1 MPVRE
6 VANALLLTY
15 LGTEYLLASGG
26 GGGGGGG
33 GSGGGGGAAALRRM
47 VRSWPNRACLA
58 GTGLVNLAS
67 ALHGRARGAAAAGGA
82 TRAALTAAAQTP
94 RVCLA
99 ALAYVAALYLD
110 CRGAQPALAPAPFAA
125 TVLAAFCRVLPV
137 YPFLAIAISFG
148 FLFVVSAFERLG
160 WATDVLNLPIYYG
173 TLYGPFSWIY
183 WTVKRRVVRGSQEL
197 PTDRNAVLY

>member
-1 MPVRE
+1 MCAPPRFLDSKTPKDAPRVIEGLDAMAYGMGCCCLQVTFQARD
-6 VANALLLTY
+6 A
-15 LGTEYLLASGG
+15 TEARYCYDQL
-26 GGGGGGG
+26 
-33 GSGGGGGAAALRRM
+33 AALAPVM
-47 VRSWPNRACLA
+47 L
-58 GTGLVNLAS
+58 
-67 ALHGRARGAAAAGGA
+67 
-82 TRAALTAAAQTP
+82 ALTAAAQTP